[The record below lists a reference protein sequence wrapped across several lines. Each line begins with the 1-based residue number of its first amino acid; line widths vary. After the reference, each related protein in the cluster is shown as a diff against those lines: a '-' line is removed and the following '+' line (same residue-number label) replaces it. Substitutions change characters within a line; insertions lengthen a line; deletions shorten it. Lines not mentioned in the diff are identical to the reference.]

1 MAVWWSL
8 FFGTFV
14 SEDLTCI
21 TAGLLVQ
28 RGDVGVAS
36 ATTACAF
43 GIFASDLALWG
54 AGRFFGRA
62 VLAWPRLAKRLQ
74 ESRVPDLQA
83 WLERHAAGAIVGS
96 RFLPGTR
103 LPLYLIA
110 GFARLPAMVFAVWA
124 FVGAA
129 LWTPTLVLFTASLGD
144 AFIARLAPIVGA
156 GWLVR
161 IAAGAVILG
170 LLWVIRSL
178 AIRAR
183 RSQAASAV

>member
-1 MAVWWSL
+1 MAVWLSL

-28 RGDVGVAS
+28 RGDAGVAS
-36 ATTACAF
+36 ATTACAL

-54 AGRFFGRA
+54 VGRLFGRA
-62 VLAWPRLAKRLQ
+62 VLAWPRLARRMRRW
-74 ESRVPDLQA
+74 RVPDLQA

-110 GFARLPAMVFAVWA
+110 GFTRLPVMVFVVWA
-124 FVGAA
+124 LVGAA
-129 LWTPTLVLFTASLGD
+129 LWTPTLVLLTASLGD
-144 AFIARLAPIVGA
+144 AFIARLTPTVGA
-156 GWLVR
+156 GWLSR
-161 IAAGAVILG
+161 LAA
-170 LLWVIRSL
+170 
-178 AIRAR
+178 
-183 RSQAASAV
+183 AASILAVVSVWRRALALRLPQP

>member
-1 MAVWWSL
+1 MAVWLSL

-14 SEDLTCI
+14 SEDLSCI

-36 ATTACAF
+36 VTTACAL
-43 GIFASDLALWG
+43 GIFASDLALWSV
-54 AGRFFGRA
+54 GRLFGRA

-74 ESRVPDLQA
+74 ESRGPALQA
-83 WLERHAAGAIVGS
+83 WLGRHAAGAIVGS

-110 GFARLPAMVFAVWA
+110 GFTRLPVMVFAVWA
-124 FVGAA
+124 LVGAA
-129 LWTPTLVLFTASLGD
+129 LWTPTLVLLTASLGD

-178 AIRAR
+178 AMSAR
-183 RSQAASAV
+183 GSQAASAV